1 MNNIPTPQFLLGT
14 MSWIAYGYFYGAQIP
29 EGFGSNSSSSD
40 PWQLFV
46 NTLESCKS
54 GHYKSLNKLTQFLLP
69 PVDENLSEA
78 CFALMA
84 DAGSVNEREFI
95 ARALQEGPL
104 DVLPI
109 AADAAGA
116 SGNLALV
123 PLMRDAWRRVADR
136 RQHLRIGLAIA
147 RLMEPPGGAIAAL
160 AEKFTPDP
168 AERERLIKRGGRYAE
183 LAQQHGEQ
191 TNDFEQAVN
200 DRYNELSGRFA
211 RDIYLWRGQPFNLRE
226 MIEEMYQHVTGPQ
239 AGMLGG
245 LFIPMRRKVEAT
257 TGWNMSPCFNQGIFN
272 PLGAA
277 AVLDDIV
284 ENVSIDHFEIG
295 RKYFFGRRIE

>member
-1 MNNIPTPQFLLGT
+1 
-14 MSWIAYGYFYGAQIP
+14 MSWIAYGYFYGGQIP
-29 EGFGSNSSSSD
+29 EGFGSNSSSGD
-40 PWQLFV
+40 HWEIFI

-54 GHYKSLNKLTQFLLP
+54 GHFNSLNTLTQFLLP
-69 PVDENLSEA
+69 PVDEDLSEA
-78 CFALMA
+78 SFALMA
-84 DAGSVNEREFI
+84 DAGSAKEREFI

-123 PLMRDAWRRVADR
+123 PLMRNAWQRVADR
-136 RQHLRIGLAIA
+136 QQHLRIGLAIA
-147 RLMEPPGGAIAAL
+147 RLMEPPGGPIAAL
-160 AEKFTPDP
+160 AEKFTPDS
-168 AERERLIKRGGRYAE
+168 AERERLINRGGRYAE
-183 LAQQHGEQ
+183 LAKPHGEQ

-200 DRYNELSGRFA
+200 ERYNELSGRFES
-211 RDIYLWRGQPFNLRE
+211 DIYLWRGQPFNLRD
-226 MIEEMYQHVTGPQ
+226 MIGEMYQHVTGPQ
-239 AGMLGG
+239 AGLLGG

-257 TGWNMSPCFNQGIFN
+257 TGWNMSPCFSQGIFN

-284 ENVSIDHFEIG
+284 EHVNIDDFEIG
-295 RKYFFGRRIE
+295 RKYFFGRRVE